1 MNRAKKK
8 QNHGY
13 REQTRGYQLG
23 EGKKKERK
31 KERK

>member
-13 REQTRGYQLG
+13 REQTRGYQWA
-23 EGKKKERK
+23 EERGWDNK
-31 KERK
+31 GAGD